1 MTFLLFIALTLWTKT
16 FQCDVYFLYFITF
29 KIRYMSNTDIFDT
42 EGITTCGAGKMNMWS
57 MMMLLTLFTTTE
69 EFRTIAIVAF
79 VKQLVLYKEHQST
92 KKRRSIN
99 RWHTLFH
106 VGKREGMVIL
116 NNLLQNHQAYGCG
129 AYTRLDQYMLYPTLH
144 KNHFTNFSESSSMRS
159 IGLIAFVATSASTS
173 I

>member
-16 FQCDVYFLYFITF
+16 FHRKIYFLYLITLG
-29 KIRYMSNTDIFDT
+29 IRYIGNIYILYT
-42 EGITTCGAGKMNMWS
+42 EGITTRSAGKVNVWS
-57 MMMLLTLFTTTE
+57 VMVLMTALTTTE
-69 EFRTIAIVAF
+69 EFGAVSIVAF
-79 VKQLVLYKEHQST
+79 MKQLVLYKEHQST

-106 VGKREGMVIL
+106 IGKREGMVIL
-116 NNLLQNHQAYGCG
+116 NNLLQNHQAYRCG

-144 KNHFTNFSESSSMRS
+144 KTYFTNFSESSSMRS
-159 IGLIAFVATSASTS
+159 IGLIAFEATSASTS